1 MFWDD
6 FMGDWIEF
14 IGFMKWNGGGFC
26 RWRHLLINLTRTSL
40 SSESNLNVPLRLS
53 WLELDPFLV
62 VHWSI
67 LSILSIRLLNIRESM
82 AGPSPRLQL
91 ASMLEFQFAPQAP
104 EEGAYE
110 GSSEWLDSEAVQQW
124 LQTAGLRVS
133 QWQSSLVE
141 KGWDMMRWESDRI
154 WNFDHFWSFL
164 PIFVLILIL
173 TIVG

>member
-1 MFWDD
+1 
-6 FMGDWIEF
+6 MGMVSVVDGICLS
-14 IGFMKWNGGGFC
+14 IC
-26 RWRHLLINLTRTSL
+26 PTRTSL

-67 LSILSIRLLNIRESM
+67 LSIRLFRESM

-141 KGWDMMRWESDRI
+141 KGWDMMRWGSDRI
-154 WNFDHFWSFL
+154 WNFDHFCQLLFWFWYL
-164 PIFVLILIL
+164 L
-173 TIVG
+173 